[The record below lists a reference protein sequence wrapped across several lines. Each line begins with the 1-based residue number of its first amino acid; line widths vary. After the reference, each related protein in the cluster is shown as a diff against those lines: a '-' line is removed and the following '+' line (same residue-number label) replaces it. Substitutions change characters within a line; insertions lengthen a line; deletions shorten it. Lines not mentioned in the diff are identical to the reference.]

1 MALMCP
7 PHSFDYFGINPSK
20 TKTSI
25 EDNHAASAFINHG
38 KKLNVEA
45 VVQLFGLL
53 SVPLSVPVKAGRFG
67 PTTHANSLVWSNFL
81 LGAKRCKMASK
92 LEDGR
97 LSGFRYS
104 VWPSLG
110 LPSTRQARWEARESL
125 NGPLPGG
132 LLFQEPIHF

>member
-1 MALMCP
+1 MALICP
-7 PHSFDYFGINPSK
+7 PHSFGYFGINPSK

-53 SVPLSVPVKAGRFG
+53 SVPVKAGRFG
-67 PTTHANSLVWSNFL
+67 QQLTRIVWSNFL